1 MEQSRI
7 EEDHRNT
14 DNHEIFYVREILNLI
29 SNTLLELPDKGAILA
44 LQLLKYVKD
53 SLPQF
58 GLGPHLE
65 LLVYQLKH
73 SMKDDD
79 VSVAGASAI
88 GGSQFNFGTKPVE
101 VQQTEP
107 RFADVTQHQIE
118 S

>member
-53 SLPQF
+53 SLP
-58 GLGPHLE
+58 
-65 LLVYQLKH
+65 
-73 SMKDDD
+73 
-79 VSVAGASAI
+79 
-88 GGSQFNFGTKPVE
+88 
-101 VQQTEP
+101 
-107 RFADVTQHQIE
+107 
-118 S
+118 